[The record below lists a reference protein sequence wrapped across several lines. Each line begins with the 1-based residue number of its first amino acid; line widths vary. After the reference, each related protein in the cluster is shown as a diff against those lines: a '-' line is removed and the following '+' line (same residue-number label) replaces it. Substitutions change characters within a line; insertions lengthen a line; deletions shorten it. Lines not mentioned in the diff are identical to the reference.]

1 MPKQMEKSMNG
12 RNDDEP
18 TTLEDHAR
26 QEALTTHFPSLGI
39 DDLSAEQLDV
49 LEAHTQKILKDW
61 KR

>member
-1 MPKQMEKSMNG
+1 MNG